1 VLFDSEQDRQP
12 VERDGSVLW
21 ERETPD
27 VIVLLWICSSSIM
40 TLQIK
45 IKVMYNI
52 HQYNNEVRL
61 QQQVKAEEERL
72 TKYLH
77 KH

>member
-1 VLFDSEQDRQP
+1 
-12 VERDGSVLW
+12 
-21 ERETPD
+21 
-27 VIVLLWICSSSIM
+27 M